1 MVRSNQNMTVQELF
15 RNIGFEAIV
24 KALQNTRRNDESIQ
38 QTALYKEAF
47 DTLVTLTPS
56 NKGGRITFDIT
67 PREHWFDKHCPLMLA
82 NNVEGDI
89 WEDIVGRE
97 VIKPDGN
104 PFTEA
109 ELAGAILWGAT
120 FYGFTSH
127 HMWNPYDKIF
137 TKYGDK
143 AKWLERKLYKPY
155 IRDKQELKQL
165 ESGDMRF
172 GIAFSMETWNQ
183 IYYRQK
189 HQNRQKRK
197 RFYRLE
203 QQIKRLKKLDKRHY
217 LISQIEQKTGSKLE
231 NLADKIL
238 NAGSITEDWRESH
251 ICEDLN
257 RVDYLIDLLSNYQPD
272 VSHILNEGAEA
283 LVIIYT
289 SSEYAITPDEDK
301 KLEAFLNAL
310 CLNTI
315 LHIRKG
321 TDNTMDKEMG
331 IQFIVVSEKE
341 VLDEKIQLSD
351 LRFQIEVQ
359 NMMRNLQ

>member
-1 MVRSNQNMTVQELF
+1 MTAQELF
-15 RNIGFEAIV
+15 RNVGFEAIV
-24 KALQNTRRNDESIQ
+24 KVLQNTHRNDESIQ

-47 DTLVTLTPS
+47 DTLVSLAPS
-56 NKGGRITFDIT
+56 NNGGQITFDVT
-67 PREHWFDKHCPLMLA
+67 PREHWFDEDCLPMLA

-89 WEDIVGRE
+89 WENIVGRE
-97 VIKPDGN
+97 VIKPDDN
-104 PFTEA
+104 PFTDA

-120 FYGFTSH
+120 FYKFTSH
-127 HMWNPYDKIF
+127 HMWNPYDDTF

-143 AKWLERKLYKPY
+143 VKELERKLYKPY

-172 GIAFSMETWNQ
+172 GIAFSMETWDQ
-183 IYYRQK
+183 IHYRQM

-203 QQIKRLKKLDKRHY
+203 QRIKRLKKLDKRHY
-217 LISQIEQKTGSKLE
+217 LISQIEQKTESKLE
-231 NLADKIL
+231 DLADKIL
-238 NAGSITEDWRESH
+238 NAGSIIEDWRESH
-251 ICEDLN
+251 VCKDLN

-272 VSHILNEGAEA
+272 ASHILNEGTEA
-283 LVIIYT
+283 LVISYT
-289 SSEYAITPDEDK
+289 LSEHAITTDEDI
-301 KLEAFLNAL
+301 KLKAFLNAL

-321 TDNTMDKEMG
+321 TDDTLGQEMG

-341 VLDEKIQLSD
+341 VLDED
-351 LRFQIEVQ
+351 E
-359 NMMRNLQ
+359 